1 MNKLHASWELAEALK
16 NLKTTILGGWW
27 VVGGFNSV
35 VILRLS
41 QPQARDWA
49 WAWAEL
55 GKMEE
60 KGEDE
65 TYKNSLQNK
74 TINQSEIQDHN
85 TKSKV
90 LLRYEKKF
98 LALTHQR

>member
-1 MNKLHASWELAEALK
+1 M
-16 NLKTTILGGWW
+16 GGWW
-27 VVGGFNSV
+27 VVVHNYTDNKAISAP
-35 VILRLS
+35 S
-41 QPQARDWA
+41 WAWA